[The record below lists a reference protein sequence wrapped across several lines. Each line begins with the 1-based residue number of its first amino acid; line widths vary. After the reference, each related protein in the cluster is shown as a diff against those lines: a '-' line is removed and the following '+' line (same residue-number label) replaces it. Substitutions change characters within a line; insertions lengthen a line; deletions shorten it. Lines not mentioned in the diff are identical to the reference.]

1 MNYLAI
7 NKVAAAVILLQLS
20 FCLGVGEAITT
31 GDVCLSWHSSPCV
44 GGDRGLTSTA
54 VELSFKASRNSGSGV
69 SGGSLLL
76 LKNTTY
82 NMTHSL
88 NYSVVDTTSGQL
100 LPADVVR
107 FMFTQYEHG
116 GGNCNCVDVYF
127 DSNCSDHRNR
137 LEIGVNF
144 LFFVLLI
151 QLSMYQSYLDIIHC
165 SRRLATK
172 LNLKSSIV
180 ISEIKH

>member
-7 NKVAAAVILLQLS
+7 NKLAAVILLQLS
-20 FCLGVGEAITT
+20 FCLVVEGAITT

-54 VELSFKASRNSGSGV
+54 VELSFKASRNSGSGF
-69 SGGSLLL
+69 SGGSLRL

-88 NYSVVDTTSGQL
+88 NYSVVDTTSDQL
-100 LPADVVR
+100 LPADFVR
-107 FMFTQYEHG
+107 FIFIQYEHG
-116 GGNCNCVDVYF
+116 GGNCNCVDIYF

-137 LEIGVNF
+137 YEISVS
-144 LFFVLLI
+144 LIFFIAYPVV
-151 QLSMYQSYLDIIHC
+151 C
-165 SRRLATK
+165 T
-172 LNLKSSIV
+172 NLTLT
-180 ISEIKH
+180 

>member
-54 VELSFKASRNSGSGV
+54 VELRYQLSLNSGSGFGV
-69 SGGSLLL
+69 ASLRL

-88 NYSVVDTTSGQL
+88 NYSVVDTTSDQL

-107 FMFTQYEHG
+107 FVFTQYEHG
-116 GGNCNCVDVYF
+116 GGNCNCVDIYF

-137 LEIGVNF
+137 YEISVSFNF
-144 LFFVLLI
+144 FLLLI
-151 QLSMYQSYLDIIHC
+151 Q
-165 SRRLATK
+165 
-172 LNLKSSIV
+172 
-180 ISEIKH
+180 

>member
-7 NKVAAAVILLQLS
+7 NELAATILLQLS
-20 FCLGVGEAITT
+20 FSLGVEGAITT

-54 VELSFKASRNSGSGV
+54 VELSYLSSLTTGFAFSV
-69 SGGSLLL
+69 GSLRL

-107 FMFTQYEHG
+107 FVFTQYEHG
-116 GGNCNCVDVYF
+116 GGNCNCVNIYF
-127 DSNCSDHRNR
+127 NSNCSDHRNR
-137 LEIGVNF
+137 YEISVSF
-144 LFFVLLI
+144 IFFIAYPVV
-151 QLSMYQSYLDIIHC
+151 C
-165 SRRLATK
+165 T
-172 LNLKSSIV
+172 NLTLT
-180 ISEIKH
+180 